1 MYRIRTRAMHLK
13 RREGPGNEVVRQ
25 QNVEALSRVACVADR
40 LNPRLEFFV
49 LVSSDKSCCMQRR
62 QKKGTIAR
70 SRDFTVPYVS
80 QRSNE

>member
-25 QNVEALSRVACVADR
+25 QNVGALSRVACVADR